1 MIFFQRQTK
10 KPTDFEHRVI
20 ERLDVLEYDKARLR
34 QDIRAIFREEIKQT
48 VHDEVLRALSD
59 YQKRG
64 WRQIA

>member
-1 MIFFQRQTK
+1 MIFFHRQTK
-10 KPTDFEHRVI
+10 KSSDFEHRVI

-34 QDIRAIFREEIKQT
+34 QDIRAIFKDEIKQV
-48 VHDEVLRALSD
+48 VHEEVLRALSD

>member
-1 MIFFQRQTK
+1 MNILKRPK
-10 KPTDFEHRVI
+10 KDNDFEHRVI

-34 QDIRAIFREEIKQT
+34 QDIRAIFKDEIKQV

-64 WRQIA
+64 WRQVA